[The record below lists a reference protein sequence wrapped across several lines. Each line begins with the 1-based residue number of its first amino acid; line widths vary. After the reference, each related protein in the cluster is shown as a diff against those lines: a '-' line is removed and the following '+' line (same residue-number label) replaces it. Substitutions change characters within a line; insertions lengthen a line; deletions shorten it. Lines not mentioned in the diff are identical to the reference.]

1 MLKELQDP
9 SQVVIHNRA
18 LALHPTSLK
27 KRRFRRALAVGGFF
41 VSLIA
46 AFLFLI
52 WLANRYP
59 APAGKPHHSYRGE
72 VK

>member
-1 MLKELQDP
+1 MLEDLQDP
-9 SQVVIHNRA
+9 SQVVIHHRA
-18 LALHPTSLK
+18 QSLHPTSIK
-27 KRRFRRALAVGGFF
+27 WRRTKRAIAVSAFF

-59 APAGKPHHSYRGE
+59 AANKPHRSYRGE